1 VNPEVSNIDSVDRK
15 VIQNTVNEANVYAI
29 RRIETH
35 VMVPSGNTLVMGG
48 LINDTRTKS
57 YTKVPILGDI
67 PVLGWA
73 FRKEGKTRNKSNLL
87 IFITPTIVDDEA
99 FHMSSSGT
107 EFLKTR
113 PQVQEDEVESAW
125 DSAKPHDWTKP
136 VD

>member
-1 VNPEVSNIDSVDRK
+1 MRNENLKFGISEARGREDSGPRA
-15 VIQNTVNEANVYAI
+15 TP
-29 RRIETH
+29 RCRC
-35 VMVPSGNTLVMGG
+35 
-48 LINDTRTKS
+48 
-57 YTKVPILGDI
+57 LGDT

-87 IFITPTIVDDEA
+87 IFVTPTIVNDEA
-99 FHMSSSGT
+99 FHMSSSGS

-113 PQVQEDEVESAW
+113 PNFPVEEPESAW